1 MSRIVTCDACH
12 AAQSRGRVV
21 KSIVLIMRLHL
32 RNMNSNYPAGLRD
45 AELVT
50 VTQCDEDIYRIY
62 AE

>member
-1 MSRIVTCDACH
+1 MSRIVTCH

-32 RNMNSNYPAGLRD
+32 RNISSNYPAGLRD

-50 VTQCDEDIYRIY
+50 VTQCDEDIYRAY
-62 AE
+62 VE